1 MNLKNKEKV
10 MLVMIPYLRP
20 DFPPLALAMM
30 KGILDQY
37 GVDTKS
43 RDFNTDVHEYFKNN
57 EIVELEKFCSDGT
70 YRTNTIVKKYHL
82 TGEQFNYH
90 MELLQFIAKHGWEYA
105 KNAIKKY
112 DMDFTVE

>member
-10 MLVMIPYLRP
+10 MLVMIPYLGP
-20 DFPPLALAMM
+20 DFTPLALAMM

-57 EIVELEKFCSDGT
+57 EIDLLLEM
-70 YRTNTIVKKYHL
+70 L
-82 TGEQFNYH
+82 TFS
-90 MELLQFIAKHGWEYA
+90 FIISILSFK
-105 KNAIKKY
+105 
-112 DMDFTVE
+112 TL

>member
-1 MNLKNKEKV
+1 
-10 MLVMIPYLRP
+10 MIPYLRP

-57 EIVELEKFCSDGT
+57 EIVELEKFCSEDNPARYKPIHFGN
-70 YRTNTIVKKYHL
+70 YLERTFKTSYSSII
-82 TGEQFNYH
+82 E
-90 MELLQFIAKHGWEYA
+90 
-105 KNAIKKY
+105 
-112 DMDFTVE
+112 